1 MKTNLILLVLISF
14 QLLSCQKDEPFMQ
27 SELNKNVF
35 IFDQKGGSE
44 TAIAEDNIQI
54 HLDVDKE
61 VKEFTD
67 FGYRT
72 YYKNPKTE
80 KRIEVYYY
88 LDGNFVYKIKS
99 KWFIL
104 ESNIN
109 KPKEFK
115 ITVLPMQ
122 KNEVE
127 NLLYVSIKSHKNNYR
142 FVTIKQVFKE

>member
-14 QLLSCQKDEPFMQ
+14 QLLSCQNDEPFMQ

-44 TAIAEDNIQI
+44 TAIAKDNIQI

-61 VKEFTD
+61 VKEYTD

-80 KRIEVYYY
+80 KRIEVDYY
-88 LDGNFVYKIKS
+88 LDGNFVCKIKS

-104 ESNIN
+104 ESDIN

-127 NLLYVSIKSHKNNYR
+127 NLLYVSIKSHGNNYR
-142 FVTIKQVFKE
+142 FVTIKQAFKE